1 VVARTVNKKNPFIK
15 ILVIL
20 IIVIALVWTLVPLSW
35 IVLSSFKVEAD
46 QFSIPPRWFPERL
59 TLQNYRTFFNNS
71 ELIHSFV
78 NSVLTTLF
86 STLIAL
92 ILGVP
97 AAYALARFN
106 WKHSNKMAFVIL
118 LARMTPPIVMVLPFF
133 MIARYLN
140 IANTY
145 IPIVVALSFF
155 SVPFAV
161 WMMRGFFQEIPNS
174 IEEAAMID
182 GCTRLQA
189 LMKVIL
195 PLSMPGLAAT
205 SILCALISWNE
216 FLFAL
221 VLTGKDTRTLPVL
234 VNMFVSERNI
244 EWGVMS
250 ASAVIIVLPMVIFGL
265 LVQND
270 LVRGL
275 TMGSSK

>member
-1 VVARTVNKKNPFIK
+1 MYKKNLFGKIIIFI
-15 ILVIL
+15 
-20 IIVIALVWTLVPLSW
+20 IIFLALFLTLVPLAW
-35 IVLSSFKVEAD
+35 ITLSSFKVEAD
-46 QFSIPPRWFPERL
+46 QFSIPPKWFPERL
-59 TLQNYRTFFNNS
+59 TLDNYITFFSNA
-71 ELIHSFV
+71 ELLQSLF
-78 NSVLTTLF
+78 NSVITTVL
-86 STLIAL
+86 STFIAL
-92 ILGVP
+92 LLGVP
-97 AAYALARFN
+97 AAYALARFD
-106 WKHSNKMAFVIL
+106 WKHSNKISFMIL

-140 IANTY
+140 ISNTY
-145 IPIVVALSFF
+145 IPIIIALSFF

-182 GCTRLQA
+182 GCTRVQA
-189 LMKVIL
+189 LGKVIL

-234 VNMFVSERNI
+234 VNTYVSERNI

-250 ASAVIIVLPMVIFGL
+250 ASAIIIVLPMIVFGL

>member
-15 ILVIL
+15 LLVFI
-20 IIVIALVWTLVPLSW
+20 IIVIALIWTLVPLSW

-46 QFSIPPRWFPERL
+46 QFSIPPKWFPERL

-71 ELIHSFV
+71 ELIHSFF

-145 IPIVVALSFF
+145 IPIIVALSFF

-221 VLTGKDTRTLPVL
+221 VLTGKNTRTLPVL

>member
-1 VVARTVNKKNPFIK
+1 MYKKNPFTK
-15 ILVIL
+15 IL
-20 IIVIALVWTLVPLSW
+20 IIIIIASALFWTLVPLSW
-35 IVLSSFKVEAD
+35 IILSSFKVEAD
-46 QFSIPPRWFPERL
+46 QFSIPPKWFPEKL
-59 TLQNYRTFFNNS
+59 TLQNYRTFFNNT

-106 WKHSNKMAFVIL
+106 WKHSNSIAFVIL

-145 IPIVVALSFF
+145 IPIVIALSFF

-161 WMMRGFFQEIPNS
+161 WMMRGFFQEIPHS

-182 GCTRLQA
+182 GCTRTQA
-189 LMKVIL
+189 LLKVIL

>member
-1 VVARTVNKKNPFIK
+1 MNKKNPFIK
-15 ILVIL
+15 LLVII
-20 IIVIALVWTLVPLSW
+20 IIVVALVWTLVPLSW

-46 QFSIPPRWFPERL
+46 HFSIPPKWFPEKL
-59 TLQNYRTFFNNS
+59 TLQNYQTFFHNS
-71 ELIHSFV
+71 ELLNSFF
-78 NSVLTTLF
+78 NSVMTTLF

-106 WKHSNKMAFVIL
+106 WKNSNTIAFVIL

-145 IPIVVALSFF
+145 IPIVIALSFF

-182 GCTRLQA
+182 GCTRTQA
-189 LMKVIL
+189 LLKVIL

-221 VLTGKDTRTLPVL
+221 VLTGRDTRTLPVL

>member
-1 VVARTVNKKNPFIK
+1 MNKKNPFIK
-15 ILVIL
+15 LLVFI
-20 IIVIALVWTLVPLSW
+20 IIVIALIWTLVPLSW

-46 QFSIPPRWFPERL
+46 QFSIPPKWFPERL

-71 ELIHSFV
+71 ELIHSFF

-145 IPIVVALSFF
+145 IPIIVALSFF

-221 VLTGKDTRTLPVL
+221 VLTGKNTRTLPVL

>member
-1 VVARTVNKKNPFIK
+1 VNKKNPFIK
-15 ILVIL
+15 LLVFI
-20 IIVIALVWTLVPLSW
+20 IIVIALIWTLVPLSW

-46 QFSIPPRWFPERL
+46 QFSIPPKWFPERL

-71 ELIHSFV
+71 ELIHSFF

-145 IPIVVALSFF
+145 IPIIVALSFF

-221 VLTGKDTRTLPVL
+221 VLTGKNTRTLPVL

>member
-1 VVARTVNKKNPFIK
+1 VNKKSLLTKSIVM
-15 ILVIL
+15 I
-20 IIVIALVWTLVPLSW
+20 IIVFALIWTLVPLSW

-46 QFSIPPRWFPERL
+46 QFSIPPKWFPETL
-59 TLQNYRTFFNNS
+59 TLQNYQTFFNNS
-71 ELIHSFV
+71 ELINSFV

-145 IPIVVALSFF
+145 IPIVIALSFF

-189 LMKVIL
+189 LLKVIL

>member
-1 VVARTVNKKNPFIK
+1 
-15 ILVIL
+15 
-20 IIVIALVWTLVPLSW
+20 VIALIWTLVPLSW

-46 QFSIPPRWFPERL
+46 QFSIPPKWFPERL

-71 ELIHSFV
+71 ELIHSFF

-145 IPIVVALSFF
+145 IPIIVALSFF

-221 VLTGKDTRTLPVL
+221 VLTGKNTRTLPVL

>member
-1 VVARTVNKKNPFIK
+1 MNKKNPFIK
-15 ILVIL
+15 LLVII
-20 IIVIALVWTLVPLSW
+20 IIVVALVWTLVPLSW

-46 QFSIPPRWFPERL
+46 QFSIPPKWFPEKL
-59 TLQNYRTFFNNS
+59 TLQNYQTFFHNS
-71 ELIHSFV
+71 ELLNSFF
-78 NSVLTTLF
+78 NSVMTTLF

-106 WKHSNKMAFVIL
+106 WKNSNTIAFVIL

-145 IPIVVALSFF
+145 IPIVIALSFF

-182 GCTRLQA
+182 GCTRTQA
-189 LMKVIL
+189 LLKVIL

-221 VLTGKDTRTLPVL
+221 VLTGRDTRTLPVL

>member
-1 VVARTVNKKNPFIK
+1 MNKKNPFIK
-15 ILVIL
+15 LLVII
-20 IIVIALVWTLVPLSW
+20 IIVVALVWTLVPLSW

-46 QFSIPPRWFPERL
+46 QFSIPPKWFPEKL
-59 TLQNYRTFFNNS
+59 TLQNYQTFFHNS
-71 ELIHSFV
+71 ELLNSFF
-78 NSVLTTLF
+78 NSVMTTLF

-106 WKHSNKMAFVIL
+106 WKNSNTIAFVIL

-145 IPIVVALSFF
+145 IPIVIALSFF

-182 GCTRLQA
+182 GCTRTQA
-189 LMKVIL
+189 LLKVIL

>member
-1 VVARTVNKKNPFIK
+1 MNKKNPFIK
-15 ILVIL
+15 LLVII
-20 IIVIALVWTLVPLSW
+20 IIVVALIWTLVPLSW
-35 IVLSSFKVEAD
+35 IVLSSFKFEAD
-46 QFSIPPRWFPERL
+46 QFSIPPKWFPEKL
-59 TLQNYRTFFNNS
+59 TLQNYQTFFHNS
-71 ELIHSFV
+71 ELINSFF
-78 NSVLTTLF
+78 NSVMTTLF

-106 WKHSNKMAFVIL
+106 WKNSNTIAFVIL

-133 MIARYLN
+133 MIARYLK

-145 IPIVVALSFF
+145 IPIVIALSFF

-182 GCTRLQA
+182 GCTSTQA
-189 LMKVIL
+189 LLKVIL

-221 VLTGKDTRTLPVL
+221 VLTGRDTRTLPVL